1 MVPQTA
7 VMLFMRDNLGRKI
20 NYMRISV
27 TDRCNLFCLYC
38 KKEKLPFKPPEEILR
53 YEEILRV
60 ARIALSL
67 GISKIRI
74 TGGEPLVRRGI
85 VEFISELSSLPG
97 LEDISLT
104 TNGILLGELAK
115 LLYQAGLKRI
125 NVSLDTLSREKF
137 NNITGADGF
146 DQVRQGIESA
156 LKAGMNPVKINMV
169 LMKGINEDEA
179 ADFVALT
186 KDKRITVRFIELMP
200 LGIQRDDNKK
210 LFISSDEV
218 FKKLKNIY
226 EMKIYDSK
234 NNLGPAAY
242 YRVKDCGLVG
252 FIGSISNCFCGNCN
266 RLRLTA
272 SGYLKPCLWS
282 DEAVNIK
289 EILRKGTT
297 DSEVAE
303 ILKKAIKEKPAERDI
318 NKKIIFPMSE
328 AGG

>member
-1 MVPQTA
+1 MIPQTA

-38 KKEKLPFKPPEEILR
+38 KKEKLPFRPPEEILR

-74 TGGEPLVRRGI
+74 TGGEPLVRKGI
-85 VEFISELSSLPG
+85 IDFVYKLSRLPG

-104 TNGILLGELAK
+104 TNGILLGEFAK
-115 LLYQAGLKRI
+115 PLYQAGLKRI
-125 NVSLDTLSREKF
+125 NISLDTLSREKF
-137 NNITGADGF
+137 KNITGADEF

-186 KDKRITVRFIELMP
+186 KDERIIVRFIELMP
-200 LGIQRDDNKK
+200 LGIQRENNRK
-210 LFISSDEV
+210 LFVSLDEV
-218 FKKLKNIY
+218 LRNLKNIY
-226 EMKIYDSK
+226 EMKVYDSR

-242 YRVKDCGLVG
+242 YRVRDCGLVG
-252 FIGSISNCFCGNCN
+252 FIGSISSCFCGDCN

-289 EILRKGTT
+289 EILRKGAP
-297 DSEVAE
+297 DAEVAE
-303 ILKKAIKEKPAERDI
+303 ILRKAIREKPAEREI
-318 NKKIIFPMSE
+318 NKKVSFPMSE